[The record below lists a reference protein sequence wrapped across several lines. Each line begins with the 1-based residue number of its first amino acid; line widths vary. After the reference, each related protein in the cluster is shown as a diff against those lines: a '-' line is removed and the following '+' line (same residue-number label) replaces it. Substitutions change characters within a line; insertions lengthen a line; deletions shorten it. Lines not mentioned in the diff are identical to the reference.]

1 MGPRGSTFEKGL
13 WDIWNGQIGLVD
25 GKISRG
31 IILPAR
37 DPTRV
42 FFNAFI
48 NRGNPWQQI
57 RFSKGR

>member
-31 IILPAR
+31 IILPAL
-37 DPTRV
+37 V
-42 FFNAFI
+42 
-48 NRGNPWQQI
+48 
-57 RFSKGR
+57 S